1 MKAWWQQLNSREQT
15 LIGLMSAVVMIFVL
29 YSVIWQPLNNNLGN
43 AKQKLVRQQAL
54 LTWVTDNTKRYKEA
68 QGGNGKSQSKGSLSG
83 VVNRTANSYQL
94 TLTRMQPQGSDI
106 QVWLDSVPFTQLL
119 FWLEH
124 LVSTENMQVKSID
137 LTRADKS
144 GEVKVRRLQLGKS

>member
-54 LTWVTDNTKRYKEA
+54 LTWVTDNTKRYKET